1 MVNVDA
7 LLATTTEVIIVGA
20 VAVLSVTTIYVLAP
34 FPLPTAIAEGMVTV
48 VFPVPVVI
56 SMVTDPEATFGEKE
70 VMSVTRAL
78 PTITVTDAVFTSL
91 TIMHLL

>member
-70 VMSVTRAL
+70 VMSVAAL